1 MSFPLHL
8 LLILSFLDLFL
19 CQSYNCFF
27 RLNAEEDRAGREDG
41 QSLKLEPEV
50 QGLKSETQSLK
61 SENPDHESVAEH
73 SERGETTSLKSQESR
88 SEGSVR

>member
-1 MSFPLHL
+1 MPIIQSF
-8 LLILSFLDLFL
+8 FF
-19 CQSYNCFF
+19 CF
-27 RLNAEEDRAGREDG
+27 NAEEDRAGSEDG